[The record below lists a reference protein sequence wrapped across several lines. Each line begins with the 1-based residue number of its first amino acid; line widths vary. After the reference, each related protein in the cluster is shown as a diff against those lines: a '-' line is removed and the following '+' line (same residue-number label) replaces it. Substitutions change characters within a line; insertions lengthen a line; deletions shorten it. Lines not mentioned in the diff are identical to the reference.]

1 MGKKKKKRPK
11 ETGVFCLQL
20 ELYSVLLQQAV
31 RRLEDVC
38 SVPSGKGHT
47 ASSPERTPWHA
58 FVVGDREDG
67 MV

>member
-1 MGKKKKKRPK
+1 M
-11 ETGVFCLQL
+11 QL

>member
-1 MGKKKKKRPK
+1 MEKKKKKTQRDR
-11 ETGVFCLQL
+11 GFL

-67 MV
+67 ML